1 MKTHALNVTH
11 LTIGLILLGLSALW
25 GADAAGWTDFADSA
39 YLFPVL
45 LIGAG
50 VIGLVAFLLRGSR
63 RPETAVDTTVDD
75 TTIETQEYPS

>member
-25 GADAAGWTDFADSA
+25 GADAAGWTDFSGSA

-45 LIGAG
+45 LVGAG
-50 VIGLVAFLLRGSR
+50 VVGLVAFLFRGSR
-63 RPETAVDTTVDD
+63 RPDTSVDTTVDD
-75 TTIETQEYPS
+75 TTFDTQEYPS

>member
-1 MKTHALNVTH
+1 MKTHQLNVTH
-11 LTIGLILLGLSALW
+11 LTIGLILIGISALW

-50 VIGLVAFLLRGSR
+50 AIGLAAFALRGSR
-63 RPETAVDTTVDD
+63 TPEITEANEPIDQN
-75 TTIETQEYPS
+75 EEYPS

>member
-1 MKTHALNVTH
+1 MKTHPLNVTH

-39 YLFPVL
+39 YLVPSL

-50 VIGLVAFLLRGSR
+50 LIGLLAFTLRGTR
-63 RPETAVDTTVDD
+63 KTEIDTT
-75 TTIETQEYPS
+75 EEYPS